1 MMSCANEIKL
11 CNLCFPDDPFFSES
25 WSRYHSRVCWSVF
38 LSCFEIPN
46 SQVSLKFMYH
56 NDWCCISYFT
66 VELPSLCLVNQFFF
80 NLPCSL
86 WLGSLSVCGLAISH
100 DESRHHNLCFLMMM
114 QTYCLDLLPFFFF
127 SNRVIILKQTTI
139 HFGNG
144 QASCTCCLTGKVRI
158 WVHMILDWP
167 WAINAHPFYL
177 KPSVKSD
184 IEYCFPTLAD
194 FRCQSHLVFQIVCS
208 EMRYNLAEPL
218 HDHFLFM

>member
-1 MMSCANEIKL
+1 MKLSCAICAFLMILSSQNRGVDTIPVYAG
-11 CNLCFPDDPFFSES
+11 LCFCHVLRYPIAKCL
-25 WSRYHSRVCWSVF
+25 WSLCIMMTDVAFHILP
-38 LSCFEIPN
+38 LSCPPCAWWIN
-46 SQVSLKFMYH
+46 
-56 NDWCCISYFT
+56 
-66 VELPSLCLVNQFFF
+66 FFF
-80 NLPCSL
+80 YLPCSL